1 MRMISKLHSFKTQK
15 NSIYFSYML
24 LADYAEYIKAQERV
38 DELYKVNKRKTKHID
53 LFACLLFRIDLNGRK
68 NVY

>member
-1 MRMISKLHSFKTQK
+1 
-15 NSIYFSYML
+15 ML

-38 DELYKVNKRKTKHID
+38 GELYKVKYKNKKEKKKD
-53 LFACLLFRIDLNGRK
+53 QNFDYFRIQLNGRK

>member
-1 MRMISKLHSFKTQK
+1 
-15 NSIYFSYML
+15 ML